1 MNSAPP
7 PSNESAEL
15 RRRAEAQYSA
25 HQPQPSLPANEPETL
40 RLVHELQVHQIELEM
55 QNEELRRTHSEVEI
69 ERERYADLYE
79 FAPLGYLTLDWNG
92 TIRQVNLNGTRLLG
106 PERSRLVGTRL
117 GWLLTDSSQL
127 IFNDFLKRV
136 FRPVPNFA
144 TQETCEVILGQ
155 EKDQNQG
162 VWMASA
168 PTSKSDPGKNAMR
181 MVRIE
186 AIADED
192 RQTCRAVLIDITELK
207 QAEEQRAVEAD
218 LLRIC
223 HFASNKLQLIQALAD
238 YFQRIT
244 GCEAVGVRIHKGDDF
259 PYYET
264 RGFSKAFVK
273 AENLLCARDLQGQLL
288 RDELGHPLLECMC
301 GNILHGRFD
310 PSKPFFTSHGS
321 FWSNDTTELL
331 ATTTPSERL
340 ARTRNRCNGEGY
352 ESVALIPI
360 RSQGKILGL
369 FQFNDRRRGRFS
381 LERIEQYEHLVDY
394 VAIALDNQEAIEA
407 LRESEE
413 RYRRLTDNA
422 LDVIFRYNLAPTLS
436 LAYINPAI
444 ETITGYTQQECYAD
458 PTLIAR
464 MVHPEDAAQM
474 DSLLH
479 AIPPHGEPVRVRWI
493 DKNGGTHWM
502 ESRIAAVRD
511 PDGQLMGVE
520 GITRD
525 ISEHKR
531 VEDTLLFLAQCAWV
545 TSGEDFFQS
554 LARFLAETLGMD
566 YVCIDRLTGDQLAA
580 QTVAIYCDGQFQ
592 DNLTYTLQDTP
603 CSAVVGK
610 TICCFPREV
619 RHLFPEDVVLQEMVA
634 ESYLGTTLWGA
645 NGQPIGLIAVIGRH
659 PLTNSQLAESI
670 LKLAAVRAAGEL
682 ERKQTETLL
691 NEQLEEL
698 RRWYAV
704 TLGRESRVLE
714 LKDEINQLLI
724 QAGQPPRYTNV

>member
-1 MNSAPP
+1 MKNDPN

-15 RRRAEAQYSA
+15 RRRAEAQHNARQS
-25 HQPQPSLPANEPETL
+25 QPSLPASEWEIL
-40 RLVHELQVHQIELEM
+40 RMMHELQVHQIELEI
-55 QNEELRRTHSEVEI
+55 QNEELRQTRSEAEI
-69 ERERYADLYE
+69 ERERYVNLYE
-79 FAPLGYLTLDWNG
+79 FAPLGYLTLDRDG

-106 PERSRLVGTRL
+106 VERSRLVGTRL
-117 GWLLTDSSQL
+117 GWLLADSDQL
-127 IFNDFLKRV
+127 IFSNFLKQV
-136 FRPVPNFA
+136 FRPVQNFA
-144 TQETCEVILGQ
+144 TQETCEVKLGQ
-155 EKDQNQG
+155 EEEQG
-162 VWMASA
+162 GRIPSA
-168 PTSKSDPGKNAMR
+168 PTGKPDVRKNATR

-186 AIADED
+186 AVADED
-192 RQTCRAVLIDITELK
+192 GQTCQAVLIDITERKL
-207 QAEEQRAVEAD
+207 AEERRAVEAD

-223 HFASNKLQLIQALAD
+223 HFARNTFQLMHELAD

-244 GCEAVGVRIHKGDDF
+244 GCEAIGVRLHKGDDF

-273 AENLLCARDLQGQLL
+273 AENSLCVKDLEGQLL

-301 GNILHGRFD
+301 GNILCGRFD
-310 PSKPFFTSHGS
+310 PTKPFFTPYGS
-321 FWSNDTTELL
+321 FWSNSTTELL
-331 ATTTPSERL
+331 ASTTPTERI

-360 RSQGKILGL
+360 RSQGKTLGL
-369 FQFNDRRRGRFS
+369 FQFNDRRRGHFS

-394 VAIALDNQEAIEA
+394 VAIALGNQEASEA
-407 LRESEE
+407 LRESEK
-413 RYRRLTDNA
+413 RYRRLTENA
-422 LDVIFRYNLAPTLS
+422 LDVIFRYNLSPTLS

-444 ETITGYTQQECYAD
+444 QTVTGYTQQECYAD
-458 PTLIAR
+458 PTLITR

-474 DSLLH
+474 DRLLH
-479 AIPPHGEPVRVRWI
+479 ALTPPGEPIRMRWI
-493 DKNGGTHWM
+493 DKDGGTHWM
-502 ESRIAAVRD
+502 ESRGTTVRD
-511 PDGQLMGVE
+511 PDGQLVGVE

-525 ISEHKR
+525 ISEHKQ
-531 VEDTLLFLAQCAWV
+531 VEDTLLFLAQCGWV

-554 LARFLAETLGMD
+554 LAHFLAETLRMD

-580 QTVAIYCDGQFQ
+580 QTVAIYFDGQFQ

-619 RHLFPEDVVLQEMVA
+619 RHLFPQDVVLQEMAA

-659 PLTNSQLAESI
+659 PLTNPQLAESI

-682 ERKQTETLL
+682 ERKQAETLL
-691 NEQLEEL
+691 NEQLQEL

-704 TLGRESRVLE
+704 TLGRETRILE

-724 QAGQPPRYTNV
+724 QTGQPPRYTSV